1 MTSAPGF
8 SETGT
13 TWLGYRR
20 ATGQYRKVLIVMFLA
35 GVATF
40 AQLYAPQAVLPEL
53 SEYFEVPIS
62 SAALVVSAGTIG
74 LAVTVLPWSIV
85 ADRIGRRKSIA
96 IAVFVAT
103 VCALAISVAP
113 SFELVLALRVLE
125 GAALGGVPAAA
136 IAYVN
141 EEIHP
146 IDAAVA
152 SGIFIAG
159 NTIGGI
165 AGRIITG
172 PITEVTG
179 SWRLGVFVVA
189 AVSVVCAVLF
199 IWLAPRAKG
208 YIPAK
213 GADVRPL
220 LQDFRSAFSV
230 SLRHLK
236 QPKLLSLYALAFLLM
251 GGFVA
256 IYNYLGAHL
265 NAPPYL
271 LPVWVTSLAFL
282 AYLAGTV
289 SSPIAG
295 RYTTVYGRKRVMLTS
310 TGIAILALGV
320 MMIPSLWAVIAGLVL
335 FTAAFF
341 GVHAV
346 AVGWAGSAATVG
358 RAQSTALYNF
368 AYYFGSSLIGYA
380 AGLFFDAQGWIVM
393 VIAIMV
399 LYAVS
404 FVIAYVLLPH
414 KPPGPATVN
423 IRSVSD

>member
-20 ATGQYRKVLIVMFLA
+20 ATGPYRRVLIVMFLA

-53 SEYFEVPIS
+53 SEYFGVPIS

-179 SWRLGVFVVA
+179 SWRLRSIRGGGCLGCLCGAVYLVGAAREGLHSGERRRCEAVA
-189 AVSVVCAVLF
+189 AEL
-199 IWLAPRAKG
+199 
-208 YIPAK
+208 
-213 GADVRPL
+213 PL
-220 LQDFRSAFSV
+220 CVF
-230 SLRHLK
+230 
-236 QPKLLSLYALAFLLM
+236 
-251 GGFVA
+251 GFVA
-256 IYNYLGAHL
+256 
-265 NAPPYL
+265 APE
-271 LPVWVTSLAFL
+271 
-282 AYLAGTV
+282 
-289 SSPIAG
+289 
-295 RYTTVYGRKRVMLTS
+295 TTETL
-310 TGIAILALGV
+310 
-320 MMIPSLWAVIAGLVL
+320 
-335 FTAAFF
+335 
-341 GVHAV
+341 V
-346 AVGWAGSAATVG
+346 AVCARISAHG
-358 RAQSTALYNF
+358 RIRGDLQLSWSAPER
-368 AYYFGSSLIGYA
+368 
-380 AGLFFDAQGWIVM
+380 
-393 VIAIMV
+393 
-399 LYAVS
+399 S
-404 FVIAYVLLPH
+404 FH
-414 KPPGPATVN
+414 NCCRCG
-423 IRSVSD
+423 